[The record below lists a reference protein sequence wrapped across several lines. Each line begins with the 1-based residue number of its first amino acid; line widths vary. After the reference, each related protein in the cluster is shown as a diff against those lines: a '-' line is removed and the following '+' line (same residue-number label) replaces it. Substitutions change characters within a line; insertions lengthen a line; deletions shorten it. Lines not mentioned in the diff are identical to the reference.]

1 MPFSFFSGGGVPKDI
16 LAHVT
21 DMVDEG
27 CRVCRRVQAEGIQV
41 LSLITR
47 DPRSL
52 TELASAQEREKW
64 AGAVTVRNMHARIQP
79 VVQSESVSQ
88 SFCTFPYRG
97 HIDQSARCMM
107 YSFQSHE
114 KGMADFL
121 PVKQQR
127 PLVYINAR
135 AFKGTVRLR
144 RYESAETVCSLKQC
158 VGVFTRCCYSW
169 VVGDCEQGASFL
181 GKLT

>member
-47 DPRSL
+47 DPHSL

-64 AGAVTVRNMHARIQP
+64 AGAVKVRNMNVSMHACMHT
-79 VVQSESVSQ
+79 
-88 SFCTFPYRG
+88 FC
-97 HIDQSARCMM
+97 
-107 YSFQSHE
+107 
-114 KGMADFL
+114 
-121 PVKQQR
+121 
-127 PLVYINAR
+127 
-135 AFKGTVRLR
+135 
-144 RYESAETVCSLKQC
+144 
-158 VGVFTRCCYSW
+158 
-169 VVGDCEQGASFL
+169 
-181 GKLT
+181 

>member
-47 DPRSL
+47 DPHSL

-64 AGAVTVRNMHARIQP
+64 SGAVEVRNMPSCMHTCTH
-79 VVQSESVSQ
+79 SVSCCVRA
-88 SFCTFPYRG
+88 SLPACLP
-97 HIDQSARCMM
+97 AC
-107 YSFQSHE
+107 
-114 KGMADFL
+114 L
-121 PVKQQR
+121 PVC
-127 PLVYINAR
+127 LSVCLSVCHSV
-135 AFKGTVRLR
+135 GT
-144 RYESAETVCSLKQC
+144 
-158 VGVFTRCCYSW
+158 YS
-169 VVGDCEQGASFL
+169 
-181 GKLT
+181 